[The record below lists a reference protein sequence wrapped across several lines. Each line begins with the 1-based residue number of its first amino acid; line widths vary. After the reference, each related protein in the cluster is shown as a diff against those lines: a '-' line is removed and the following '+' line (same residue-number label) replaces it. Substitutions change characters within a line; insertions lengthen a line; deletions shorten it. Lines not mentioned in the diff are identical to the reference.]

1 MQSEGCLL
9 SLQPPLTPVTSET
22 NHSSLKEQRAGG
34 FYCHFPP
41 SLTGEWQ
48 QSAPRL
54 QLPLCHTTLNKKQ

>member
-34 FYCHFPP
+34 FIAIFPHP
-41 SLTGEWQ
+41 
-48 QSAPRL
+48 
-54 QLPLCHTTLNKKQ
+54 